1 MQFDVVVPSLVV
13 EPACRG
19 PEGQANTRS
28 QEWLKRDVIS
38 EPQLCAKA
46 DALSAARVV
55 VRRLMVGG
63 AGRTAPMRRIANCRS
78 GHCDGRQRV
87 GQRHRDER
95 SHRRK
100 AAPQSERPDSRRSWS
115 AEIDPIQNYVPSTFS
130 P

>member
-1 MQFDVVVPSLVV
+1 MQFDAVVPSLVV

-55 VRRLMVGG
+55 VRRFMVGG

-87 GQRHRDER
+87 ETTRRRAAAYGHRTLNAGFLAMNPKGRPSQRDPQR
-95 SHRRK
+95 S
-100 AAPQSERPDSRRSWS
+100 
-115 AEIDPIQNYVPSTFS
+115 
-130 P
+130 

>member
-1 MQFDVVVPSLVV
+1 MTPSRTDWLMSSLFDWSWRRNACSSMWSCRVLSSSLS
-13 EPACRG
+13 CRG

-87 GQRHRDER
+87 VG
-95 SHRRK
+95 RR
-100 AAPQSERPDSRRSWS
+100 
-115 AEIDPIQNYVPSTFS
+115 
-130 P
+130 